1 MSSVPPNSQ
10 YNIFTICTSL
20 TTTLWIVV
28 LGRVLVGGLFIIAGF
43 SKLLLPHA
51 EVVQLIMQYQVI
63 PLWAAHLLAA
73 CLPWLEVGS
82 GTALLIGFLTTPA
95 TLLIGAQLVSFIGLM
110 LVVLGMGIDIEDCG
124 CFGNL
129 GLQETP
135 LQVLIRDLIMLVMLL
150 PILWRTRD
158 GWGLDAYFQT
168 PEVADDTP

>member
-1 MSSVPPNSQ
+1 
-10 YNIFTICTSL
+10 
-20 TTTLWIVV
+20 
-28 LGRVLVGGLFIIAGF
+28 
-43 SKLLLPHA
+43 
-51 EVVQLIMQYQVI
+51 MQYQVI
-63 PLWAAHLLAA
+63 PFWAAHLLAA

-135 LQVLIRDLIMLVMLL
+135 LQVLIRDLIMLAMLL
-150 PILWRTRD
+150 PILWRTR
-158 GWGLDAYFQT
+158 
-168 PEVADDTP
+168 